1 MKRGIIYLII
11 PLLILNISFGA
22 QIVKAWVYTNKGS
35 SADAFE
41 YSYKGPY
48 YYYTYIYTQLDNG
61 KVLKYCINLTD
72 NLGTTCPAPTILLNY
87 TLPNGTTVEV
97 FEQYE
102 YQYVVNGE
110 TKTATNTSPIKPLP
124 YTAEIPIGTKLVIK
138 MNDNYNDNNY
148 KDGEWDIIITKNGL
162 RATYCYESGGYFH
175 NTSLVLLDNETNE
188 TIWNVPFPYKNNK
201 TRIEYNFTLPTDGS
215 NATVSDKNN
224 TYIYTPPQD
233 YLNIIGVRLKA
244 PIPLPAIIIAI
255 LSIPVIALRR
265 KF

>member
-11 PLLILNISFGA
+11 LLLIPNISFGA

-35 SADAFE
+35 PSDAFE

-72 NLGTTCPAPTILLNY
+72 NLGTTCPAPTILLSY

-97 FEQYE
+97 FEQK
-102 YQYVVNGE
+102 NG
-110 TKTATNTSPIKPLP
+110 NTTPKKSLP
-124 YTAEIPIGTKLVIK
+124 YTAETPIGTKLVIK
-138 MNDNYNDNNY
+138 MNDNFKDNNY
-148 KDGEWDIIITKNGL
+148 KDGEWDIIITNNGL
-162 RATYCYESGGYFH
+162 QATYCYESGGYFH

-188 TIWNVPFPYKNNK
+188 TIWNITFPYKNNNKK
-201 TRIEYNFTLPTDGS
+201 TKYNFTLPTDGS
-215 NATVSDKNN
+215 NAIVTDKQNNN
-224 TYIYTPPQD
+224 TYVYTPPQD
-233 YLNIIGVRLKA
+233 YLNIIGNGKLKA

>member
-11 PLLILNISFGA
+11 PLLILNVSFGA

-41 YSYKGPY
+41 YSYEGPH

-72 NLGTTCPAPTILLNY
+72 NKGTTCPAPTILLNY
-87 TLPNGTTVEV
+87 TLPDGTTVNV
-97 FEQYE
+97 FEQS
-102 YQYVVNGE
+102 NG
-110 TKTATNTSPIKPLP
+110 NTQPIKPLP
-124 YTAEIPIGTKLVIK
+124 YTVEIPIGTKLIIK
-138 MNDNYNDNNY
+138 MNDNFNDNNY
-148 KDGEWDIIITKNGL
+148 KDGEWDIIITESGL
-162 RATYCYESGGYFH
+162 QAIYSYERGGYFH